1 MVPMLVVQQ
10 GMQLLS
16 LVLGKYAVH
25 MLCVGKADPHLLGEH
40 PRWRKICEKSKRK
53 RKKHQKKGN
62 ANRPFQKAQ
71 LLTLVEYRSEKQC
84 LRVKKVCTL
93 GWIDHNRCTME
104 WIITAAMIFVYF
116 SCIFVD
122 FNVFLWNLMDLCCL
136 NVIHEFFV
144 DLRNLFVDLTDF
156 LWI

>member
-1 MVPMLVVQQ
+1 
-10 GMQLLS
+10 MQAS
-16 LVLGKYAVH
+16 KAPSRPSCMRNGK
-25 MLCVGKADPHLLGEH
+25 EH
-40 PRWRKICEKSKRK
+40 TSTLTPCSS
-53 RKKHQKKGN
+53 N
-62 ANRPFQKAQ
+62 PPSAYFLTRPFQKAQ